1 MLARYASPHIDTI
14 DTKEGKNGN
23 TMLKHIVMWKLKD
36 HAEGADRAANA
47 IEMKRRL
54 EECANIAPGTLK
66 FEVALA
72 QPDLEAT
79 YDVVLYSEFE
89 DRAALQAY
97 VDHPTHKAVVPF
109 IGAIREGRQCMD
121 YEV

>member
-1 MLARYASPHIDTI
+1 
-14 DTKEGKNGN
+14 
-23 TMLKHIVMWKLKD
+23 MLKHIVMWKLKD

-54 EECANIAPGTLK
+54 EECADIAPGTLK

-72 QPDLEAT
+72 QPGLEAT
-79 YDVVLYSEFE
+79 YDVVLYAEFTG
-89 DRAALQAY
+89 RAALQAY
-97 VDHPTHKAVVPF
+97 IDHPTHKAVVPF

-121 YEV
+121 YEI